1 MSKVLVANQE
11 AWYIAVPTSAEF
23 SQPQFNFGERVSWY
37 LEPES
42 LTHQLTGRI
51 YGIWFGD
58 SHWHYDIT
66 IDAGQNPSLDLEEF
80 ATLTEQDLTLIQDEF
95 TLRGRVDPLCDWL
108 PTRQAARRLGL
119 LPEQLR
125 NLRQQGRFMVGHHCR
140 DASVPDSR
148 RSLWQWHIGRCH
160 EALASP
166 LPVSV
171 AP

>member
-1 MSKVLVANQE
+1 MGRVSITNQD

-37 LEPES
+37 LEPETC
-42 LTHQLTGRI
+42 THQITGRI
-51 YGIWFGD
+51 VGMWF
-58 SHWHYDIT
+58 STSEWHYDIQ
-66 IDAGQNPSLDLEEF
+66 IDATQNSSLDLEEWV
-80 ATLTEQDLTLIQDEF
+80 TLTDQALTLIQDGF
-95 TLRGRVDPLCDWL
+95 TLRGGVDPLCDWL
-108 PTRQAARRLGL
+108 STRQAARRLGL

-125 NLRQQGRFMVGHHCR
+125 NLRQQGRFLVGHHCR
-140 DASVPDSR
+140 DASVPGSR

-171 AP
+171 TP